1 MSDVQ
6 EYTRTPAEA
15 ELVAA
20 AQTELAEL
28 QAELARVDQRIS
40 DAVTEALEAEDRY
53 REREGLG

>member
-1 MSDVQ
+1 MNDSPIKRVLDFVQ

-28 QAELARVDQRIS
+28 LEKAWKYDELCR
-40 DAVTEALEAEDRY
+40 
-53 REREGLG
+53 